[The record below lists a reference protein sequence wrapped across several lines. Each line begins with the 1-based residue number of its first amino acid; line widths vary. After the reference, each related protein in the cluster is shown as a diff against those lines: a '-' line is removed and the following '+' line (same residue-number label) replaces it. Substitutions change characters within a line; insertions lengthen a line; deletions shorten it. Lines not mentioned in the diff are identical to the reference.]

1 MRTKLIIMC
10 ALMVSLNSISVL
22 AQKSYPD
29 SVFAYELENRVTYKG
44 NAPKI
49 GDFLSSFSDIDET
62 DELMGSVLDAWNHY
76 LRQEPQEPCVQFM
89 VDEKNGYLRYTFDTR
104 LCDDYEELNEESF
117 YEMCY
122 WNCADGKHKL
132 IAENCVTMLDNRY
145 ILGQYSGI
153 SFLIYDNASHR
164 MWTVAAEDIGAE
176 IEQVIDETNCE
187 TGEKLTDDYMPIV
200 VCHLPQQGKDINV
213 EICHG
218 NKRTVTRLVWD
229 GMRFHR
235 E

>member
-1 MRTKLIIMC
+1 MRTKLIILC
-10 ALMVSLNSISVL
+10 ALMVSLNSIGTL

-29 SVFAYELENRVTYKG
+29 SIFAYELETRVNYKG

-49 GDFLSSFSDIDET
+49 GDFISSFTNIEET

-89 VDEKNGYLRYTFDTR
+89 VDEKNGYLRHTFDTR
-104 LCDDYEELNEESF
+104 LCDDFEELNEESF

-132 IAENCVTMLDNRY
+132 IAQNCVTKLDNRY

-153 SFLIYDNASHR
+153 SFLIYDNASHK

-176 IEQVIDETNCE
+176 IEPVIDENNCE
-187 TGEKLTDDYMPIV
+187 TGEQLTDDNMPIV
-200 VCHLPQQGKDINV
+200 VCYLPQQGKDINV

-229 GMRFHR
+229 GMRFKR

>member
-10 ALMVSLNSISVL
+10 ALMVSLNCIDAL
-22 AQKSYPD
+22 AQQSYPD
-29 SVFAYELENRVTYKG
+29 SIFAYEMENRITYKG
-44 NAPKI
+44 KAPKI
-49 GDFLSSFSDIDET
+49 GDFLSSYLDIEET
-62 DELMGSVLDAWNHY
+62 GELFGSVLDAWRLY
-76 LRQEPQEPCVQFM
+76 LRQQPQKPCEQFM
-89 VDEKNGYLRYTFDTR
+89 LDEKNGYLRYTFDSQS
-104 LCDDYEELNEESF
+104 CDFYDDLIDRTY

-132 IAENCVTMLDNRY
+132 IAENCFTLIDNKY

-153 SFLIYDNASHR
+153 SFFLYDNASHK
-164 MWTVAAEDIGAE
+164 MWTVAGEDIGAWVE
-176 IEQVIDETNCE
+176 EVIDESNCE
-187 TGEKLTDDYMPIV
+187 TGEQLTDSDIPIV
-200 VCHLPQQGKDINV
+200 VYHLPQQGKDINV

-229 GMRFHR
+229 GMRFKR

>member
-1 MRTKLIIMC
+1 MRTKLIVMC
-10 ALMVSLNSISVL
+10 ALMVSLNSISAL
-22 AQKSYPD
+22 AQQSYPD
-29 SVFAYELENRVTYKG
+29 SIFAYELENRVNYKG

-49 GDFLSSFSDIDET
+49 SDFLSSFFDVEET
-62 DELMGSVLDAWNHY
+62 GEMLGAVLDA
-76 LRQEPQEPCVQFM
+76 LRQHLRQKPQEPCVQFM

-104 LCDDYEELNEESF
+104 LCNDYEDLDEETF

-132 IAENCVTMLDNRY
+132 IAENCVTKLDNRY

-153 SFLIYDNASHR
+153 SFLMYDNASHK
-164 MWTVAAEDIGAE
+164 MWTIAAEDIGAE
-176 IEQVIDETNCE
+176 IEPVIDETNYE
-187 TGEKLTDDYMPIV
+187 TGEKLTEDHMPIV
-200 VCHLPQQGKDINV
+200 VYYLPHQGKDINV

-218 NKRTVTRLVWD
+218 NRRTVTRLVWD
-229 GMRFHR
+229 GMRFHQ